1 MNNKVSVVVTCYNHE
16 KYIAKCIKSIFE
28 QTYQNIELI
37 VFNDGSTDRS
47 GEIISALLRESPFKE
62 TKYFSGANQG
72 VVKVRNAAL
81 EQITGEYLLFVDSD
95 NFLNKNHI
103 EVLLKEARKNR
114 ADIAYCQIWDFEA
127 KHNMLRENL
136 DFSLEDEL
144 VHNSIDMS
152 SLVSTKVIKNV
163 KFDEN
168 LKNLEDYDF
177 WLNLILNNGAKAF
190 FVRETKLNYRVLND
204 SRSQRDD
211 FEQYFESY
219 LYILNKHR
227 EVLGDKYDQAL
238 KEKLTSINEIADERL
253 LLIQDLEKVL
263 HYNEQQLQVKAQ
275 QLQVKAQQLQV
286 KEQQLQNLVQSR
298 SYRLGHFIV
307 HNTKRMLF
315 VLKRPRLLLK
325 APKKIYRKLMG
336 NVHPLLE
343 IRKNVLRPFRNK
355 ARAKNNYQNPKR
367 ALVYVVYADGK
378 KLQEYKIIFLKA
390 LAKLSHDI
398 IIVVNGSL
406 IPEDRTIL
414 ETFGRVE
421 VRPNEGYDTAAFRH
435 GILAL
440 AKDSLSQFDEL
451 LLVNDTNV
459 GPFIDLE
466 TTFEKMASQKLDFWG
481 ISYGEPQADF
491 TGYNKYKTIPIHLQS
506 YFLVIEKS
514 MFTSRE
520 FIKYWEKMDDTNSR
534 NKAIGKH
541 ETVFTKHFEYLG
553 FKHAAVSNNND
564 DSAMYIHPLTMLKD
578 FGVPLVKYTAF
589 SNYTD
594 DKFLWQGLS
603 RKTEVPELIE
613 YIKTNTEYPAH
624 VIDNM
629 MEEIKHTI
637 PKEHVLIIDGV
648 ENAIPQCTR
657 YRVENK
663 AAQLRNLG
671 FDVWTVN
678 ASDFKMGYAENA
690 SHIIIYR
697 TGYSEE
703 FEKLCHLAQKYNKP
717 VYYDIDDLVIDT
729 KYTDLL
735 SYTQG
740 LSDIEK
746 YEYDSGVKSYGK
758 MMSLCDSVITTTQT
772 LKEEL
777 ENYSS
782 KVIINRNLASE
793 ELVSLSQNTIKD
805 YRQDH
810 SKVKLGYFSG
820 SITHNENFEM
830 IKPAIVQI
838 LEKYPH
844 VELHLVGYI
853 DLPQDLQKYTKQI
866 KMNPYVDWRELPR
879 LISQMDIN
887 LAPLVDS
894 VFNRAKS
901 EIKWLEAALV
911 KVPTVAS
918 YLGSFEEMVS
928 NDETGL
934 LAQPSEWYEKLEILI
949 ENPDKR
955 QRIAEAAYRFVLEN
969 CTVKNHKDEFTES
982 ISI

>member
-95 NFLNKNHI
+95 NFLNENHI

-263 HYNEQQLQVKAQ
+263 HYNEQ

-553 FKHAAVSNNND
+553 FKHAAVSNNNG

>member
-1 MNNKVSVVVTCYNHE
+1 
-16 KYIAKCIKSIFE
+16 
-28 QTYQNIELI
+28 
-37 VFNDGSTDRS
+37 
-47 GEIISALLRESPFKE
+47 
-62 TKYFSGANQG
+62 
-72 VVKVRNAAL
+72 
-81 EQITGEYLLFVDSD
+81 
-95 NFLNKNHI
+95 
-103 EVLLKEARKNR
+103 
-114 ADIAYCQIWDFEA
+114 
-127 KHNMLRENL
+127 
-136 DFSLEDEL
+136 
-144 VHNSIDMS
+144 
-152 SLVSTKVIKNV
+152 
-163 KFDEN
+163 
-168 LKNLEDYDF
+168 
-177 WLNLILNNGAKAF
+177 
-190 FVRETKLNYRVLND
+190 
-204 SRSQRDD
+204 
-211 FEQYFESY
+211 
-219 LYILNKHR
+219 
-227 EVLGDKYDQAL
+227 
-238 KEKLTSINEIADERL
+238 
-253 LLIQDLEKVL
+253 
-263 HYNEQQLQVKAQ
+263 
-275 QLQVKAQQLQV
+275 
-286 KEQQLQNLVQSR
+286 
-298 SYRLGHFIV
+298 
-307 HNTKRMLF
+307 
-315 VLKRPRLLLK
+315 
-325 APKKIYRKLMG
+325 
-336 NVHPLLE
+336 
-343 IRKNVLRPFRNK
+343 
-355 ARAKNNYQNPKR
+355 
-367 ALVYVVYADGK
+367 
-378 KLQEYKIIFLKA
+378 
-390 LAKLSHDI
+390 
-398 IIVVNGSL
+398 
-406 IPEDRTIL
+406 
-414 ETFGRVE
+414 
-421 VRPNEGYDTAAFRH
+421 
-435 GILAL
+435 
-440 AKDSLSQFDEL
+440 
-451 LLVNDTNV
+451 
-459 GPFIDLE
+459 
-466 TTFEKMASQKLDFWG
+466 
-481 ISYGEPQADF
+481 
-491 TGYNKYKTIPIHLQS
+491 
-506 YFLVIEKS
+506 
-514 MFTSRE
+514 
-520 FIKYWEKMDDTNSR
+520 MDDTNSR

-553 FKHAAVSNNND
+553 FKHAAVSNNNG

-703 FEKLCHLAQKYNKP
+703 FEKLCHLAQQYNKP

>member
-1 MNNKVSVVVTCYNHE
+1 MNDKVSVVVTCYNHE

-47 GEIISALLRESPFKE
+47 GEIISSLLLESPFKE

-95 NFLNKNHI
+95 NFLSKDYI
-103 EVLLKEARKNR
+103 EILLKEARKHGD
-114 ADIAYCQIWDFEA
+114 ADIAYCQLWDFE
-127 KHNMLRENL
+127 KKRNILHDNL
-136 DFSLEDEL
+136 DFILEDEL
-144 VHNSIDMS
+144 VQNVIDMS
-152 SLVSTKVIKNV
+152 SLVKTTAIKSA

-168 LKNLEDYDF
+168 LKSLEDYDF

-190 FVRETKLNYRVLND
+190 FVRETKLNYRVLD
-204 SRSQRDD
+204 SSRSQRDD
-211 FEQYFESY
+211 LNRYYEDY
-219 LYILNKHR
+219 LYILKKYKSS
-227 EVLGDKYDQAL
+227 LGEKYDQAIKQSL
-238 KEKLTSINEIADERL
+238 ISTSHNFREMNRVADERL
-253 LLIQDLEKVL
+253 LLIRNLEQELQHK
-263 HYNEQQLQVKAQ
+263 EWQLQVQEKKIQ
-275 QLQVKAQQLQV
+275 
-286 KEQQLQNLVQSR
+286 ELVSSS
-298 SYRLGHFIV
+298 SYKLGNFII
-307 HNTKRMLF
+307 HNTKRVLF
-315 VLKRPRLLLK
+315 VLKRPKLLLK
-325 APKKIYRKLMG
+325 LPKKIYRKLRV

-343 IRKNVLRPFRNK
+343 IRKDLLRPFRNK

-367 ALVYVVYADGK
+367 ALVYVVYAEGK

-390 LAKLSHDI
+390 LAKLSHEI
-398 IIVVNGSL
+398 IVVVNGSL
-406 IPEDRTIL
+406 IPEDRAVL
-414 ETFGRVE
+414 ESFGRVE
-421 VRPNEGYDTAAFRH
+421 VRPNEGYDTAAFRQ

-459 GPFIDLE
+459 GPFVDLE
-466 TTFEKMASQKLDFWG
+466 STFEKMASQKLDFWG

-553 FKHAAVSNNND
+553 FKHAAVSNNNG

-594 DKFLWQGLS
+594 DKFLWQGIS
-603 RKTEVPELIE
+603 RKTQVPELIE
-613 YIKTNTEYPAH
+613 YIKTNTKYPVH
-624 VIDNM
+624 VIDDM
-629 MEEIKHTI
+629 MEEIKRTI

-663 AAQLRNLG
+663 AAQLRALG
-671 FDVWTVN
+671 FDVWMVN
-678 ASDFKMGYAENA
+678 ASEFKMGYAENA

-703 FEKLCHLAQKYNKP
+703 FEKLCRLAQKYNKP

-735 SYTQG
+735 SYTQD

-758 MMSLCDSVITTTQT
+758 MMSLCDSVITTTQS

-782 KVIINRNLASE
+782 EVIINRNLASE
-793 ELVSLSQNTIKD
+793 ELVRLSQETLKD
-805 YRQDH
+805 YAQD
-810 SKVKLGYFSG
+810 STKIKIGYFSG

-830 IKPAIVQI
+830 IKPAIMQI

-853 DLPQDLQKYTKQI
+853 DLPQDLKKYTEQI
-866 KMNPYVDWRELPR
+866 IMNDYVDWKELPR

-911 KVPTVAS
+911 KVATVAS
-918 YLGSFEEMVS
+918 HLGSFEEMISDDV
-928 NDETGL
+928 TGL
-934 LAQPSEWYEKLEILI
+934 LAQPNEWYEKLEILI

-955 QRIAEAAYRFVLEN
+955 QRIAEAAYGFVLEN

>member
-275 QLQVKAQQLQV
+275 QLQVK
-286 KEQQLQNLVQSR
+286 EQQLQNLVQSR

-355 ARAKNNYQNPKR
+355 TRAKNNYQNPKR

-553 FKHAAVSNNND
+553 FKHAAVSNNNG

-735 SYTQG
+735 SYTQV

>member
-1 MNNKVSVVVTCYNHE
+1 MNDKVSVVVTCYNHE

-47 GEIISALLRESPFKE
+47 GEIISSLLLESPFKE

-95 NFLNKNHI
+95 NFLSKDYI
-103 EVLLKEARKNR
+103 EILLKEARKHGD
-114 ADIAYCQIWDFEA
+114 ADIAYCQLWDFE
-127 KHNMLRENL
+127 KKRNILHDNL
-136 DFSLEDEL
+136 DFILEDEL
-144 VHNSIDMS
+144 VQNVIDMS
-152 SLVSTKVIKNV
+152 SLVKTTAIKSA

-168 LKNLEDYDF
+168 LKSLEDYDF

-190 FVRETKLNYRVLND
+190 FVRETKLNYRVLD
-204 SRSQRDD
+204 SSRSQRDD
-211 FEQYFESY
+211 LSRYYEDY
-219 LYILNKHR
+219 LYILKKYKSS
-227 EVLGDKYDQAL
+227 LGEKYDQAIKQSL
-238 KEKLTSINEIADERL
+238 ISTSHNFREMNRVADERL
-253 LLIQDLEKVL
+253 LLIRNLEQELQHK
-263 HYNEQQLQVKAQ
+263 EWQLQVQEKKIQ
-275 QLQVKAQQLQV
+275 
-286 KEQQLQNLVQSR
+286 ELVSSS
-298 SYRLGHFIV
+298 SYKLGNFII
-307 HNTKRMLF
+307 HNTKRVLF
-315 VLKRPRLLLK
+315 VLKRPKLLLK
-325 APKKIYRKLMG
+325 LPKKIYRKLRV

-343 IRKNVLRPFRNK
+343 IRKDLLRPFRNK

-367 ALVYVVYADGK
+367 ALVYVVYAEGK

-390 LAKLSHDI
+390 LAKLSHEI
-398 IIVVNGSL
+398 IVVVNGSL
-406 IPEDRTIL
+406 IPEDRAVL
-414 ETFGRVE
+414 ESFGRVE
-421 VRPNEGYDTAAFRH
+421 VRPNEGYDTAAFRQ

-459 GPFIDLE
+459 GPFVDLE
-466 TTFEKMASQKLDFWG
+466 STFEKMASQKLDFWG

-553 FKHAAVSNNND
+553 FKHAAVSNNNG

-594 DKFLWQGLS
+594 DKFLWQGIS
-603 RKTEVPELIE
+603 RKTQVPELIE
-613 YIKTNTEYPAH
+613 YIKTNTKYPVH
-624 VIDNM
+624 VIDDM
-629 MEEIKHTI
+629 MEEIKRTI

-663 AAQLRNLG
+663 AAQLRALG

-678 ASDFKMGYAENA
+678 ASEFKMGYAENA

-703 FEKLCHLAQKYNKP
+703 FEKLCRLAQKYNKP

-735 SYTQG
+735 SYTQD

-758 MMSLCDSVITTTQT
+758 MMSLCDSVITTTQS

-782 KVIINRNLASE
+782 EVIINRNLASE
-793 ELVSLSQNTIKD
+793 ELVRLSQETLKD
-805 YRQDH
+805 YAQD
-810 SKVKLGYFSG
+810 STKIKIGYFSG

-830 IKPAIVQI
+830 IKPAIMQI

-853 DLPQDLQKYTKQI
+853 DLPQDLKKYTEQI
-866 KMNPYVDWRELPR
+866 IMNDYVDWKELPR

-911 KVPTVAS
+911 KVATVAS
-918 YLGSFEEMVS
+918 HLGSFEEMISDDV
-928 NDETGL
+928 TGL
-934 LAQPSEWYEKLEILI
+934 LAQPNEWYEKLEILI

-955 QRIAEAAYRFVLEN
+955 QRIAEAAYGFVLEN

>member
-95 NFLNKNHI
+95 NFLNENHI
-103 EVLLKEARKNR
+103 EVLLKESRKNR

-263 HYNEQQLQVKAQ
+263 HYNEQ

-553 FKHAAVSNNND
+553 FKHAAVSNNNG

-613 YIKTNTEYPAH
+613 YIKTNTKYPAH

-703 FEKLCHLAQKYNKP
+703 FEKLCRLAQKYNKP

-934 LAQPSEWYEKLEILI
+934 LAQPGEWYEKLEILI

-969 CTVKNHKDEFTES
+969 CTVKKHKDEFTES

>member
-1 MNNKVSVVVTCYNHE
+1 MNDKVSVVVTCYNHE

-47 GEIISALLRESPFKE
+47 GEIISSLLLESPFKE

-103 EVLLKEARKNR
+103 EVLLKEAEKNG

-152 SLVSTKVIKNV
+152 SLVRTKVIKNV

-190 FVRETKLNYRVLND
+190 FVRETKLNYRVLDD

-219 LYILNKHR
+219 LYILNKYR
-227 EVLGDKYDQAL
+227 EVLGDKHDQAL
-238 KEKLTSINEIADERL
+238 KEKLTSINEIAEERL

-263 HYNEQQLQVKAQ
+263 HYNEQQLQIKER
-275 QLQVKAQQLQV
+275 QLQA

-298 SYRLGHFIV
+298 SYKLGHFII
-307 HNTKRMLF
+307 HNTKRTLF
-315 VLKRPRLLLK
+315 VLKRPKLLLK
-325 APKKIYRKLMG
+325 APKKIYCKLMG

-343 IRKNVLRPFRNK
+343 IRKDLLRPFRNK
-355 ARAKNNYQNPKR
+355 ARAKNNYHNPKR

-378 KLQEYKIIFLKA
+378 KLQEYKIIFLRA
-390 LAKLSHDI
+390 LAKLSNEI

-406 IPEDRTIL
+406 IPEDKTIL
-414 ETFGRVE
+414 ETYGRVDI
-421 VRPNEGYDTAAFRH
+421 RPNEGYDTAAFRQ
-435 GILAL
+435 GILTL

-459 GPFIDLE
+459 GPFIDLKS
-466 TTFEKMASQKLDFWG
+466 TFEKMASQKLDFWG

-553 FKHAAVSNNND
+553 FKHAAVSNNNG

-594 DKFLWQGLS
+594 DKFLWQGIS
-603 RKTEVPELIE
+603 RKTQVPELIE
-613 YIKTNTEYPAH
+613 YIKTNTTYPPN
-624 VIDNM
+624 VIDGI
-629 MEEIKHTI
+629 MEEIKHKT
-637 PKEHVLIIDGV
+637 PKEHILIIDGV

-663 AAQLRNLG
+663 AAQLRALG

-678 ASDFKMGYAENA
+678 ASEFKMGYAENA
-690 SHIIIYR
+690 SHIVIYR
-697 TGYSEE
+697 TGYSELLE
-703 FEKLCHLAQKYNKP
+703 QLCHLAQKYNKP

-735 SYTQG
+735 SYTQD

-758 MMSLCDSVITTTQT
+758 MMSLCDSVITTTQA

-777 ENYSS
+777 VHYSS

-793 ELVSLSQNTIKD
+793 ELVRLSQETLKD
-805 YRQDH
+805 YTQDS
-810 SKVKLGYFSG
+810 SKIKIGYFSG
-820 SITHNENFEM
+820 SITHNENFEI
-830 IKPAIVQI
+830 IKPAIMQI

-853 DLPQDLQKYTKQI
+853 DLPQDLKKYTEQI
-866 KMNPYVDWRELPR
+866 IMNDYVDWKELPR

-918 YLGSFEEMVS
+918 HLGSFEEMISDDV
-928 NDETGL
+928 TGIL
-934 LAQPSEWYEKLEILI
+934 VQPDEWYEKLEILI

-955 QRIAEAAYRFVLEN
+955 QRIAEAAYGFVLEN

>member
-1 MNNKVSVVVTCYNHE
+1 MNDKVSVVVTCYNHE

-47 GEIISALLRESPFKE
+47 GEIISSLLLESPFKE

-95 NFLNKNHI
+95 NFLSKDYI
-103 EVLLKEARKNR
+103 EILLKEARKHGD
-114 ADIAYCQIWDFEA
+114 ADIAYCQLWDFE
-127 KHNMLRENL
+127 KKRNILHDNL
-136 DFSLEDEL
+136 DFILEDEL
-144 VHNSIDMS
+144 VQNVIDMS
-152 SLVSTKVIKNV
+152 SLVKTTAIKSA

-168 LKNLEDYDF
+168 LKSLEDYDF

-190 FVRETKLNYRVLND
+190 FVRETKLNYRVLD
-204 SRSQRDD
+204 SSRSQRDD
-211 FEQYFESY
+211 LNRYYEDY
-219 LYILNKHR
+219 LYILKKYKSS
-227 EVLGDKYDQAL
+227 LGEKYDQAIKQSL
-238 KEKLTSINEIADERL
+238 ISTSHNFREMNRVADERL
-253 LLIQDLEKVL
+253 LLIRNLEQELQHK
-263 HYNEQQLQVKAQ
+263 EWQLQVQEKKIQ
-275 QLQVKAQQLQV
+275 
-286 KEQQLQNLVQSR
+286 ELVSSS
-298 SYRLGHFIV
+298 SYKLGNFII
-307 HNTKRMLF
+307 HNTKRVLF
-315 VLKRPRLLLK
+315 VLKRPKLLLK
-325 APKKIYRKLMG
+325 LPKKIYRKLRV

-343 IRKNVLRPFRNK
+343 IRKDLLRPFRNK

-367 ALVYVVYADGK
+367 ALVYVVYAEGK

-390 LAKLSHDI
+390 LAKLSHEI
-398 IIVVNGSL
+398 IVVVNGSL
-406 IPEDRTIL
+406 IPEDRAVL
-414 ETFGRVE
+414 ESFGRVE
-421 VRPNEGYDTAAFRH
+421 VRPNEGYDTAAFRQ

-459 GPFIDLE
+459 GPFVDLE
-466 TTFEKMASQKLDFWG
+466 STFEKMASQKLDFWG

-553 FKHAAVSNNND
+553 FKHAAVSNNNG

-594 DKFLWQGLS
+594 DKFLWQGIS
-603 RKTEVPELIE
+603 RKTQVPELIE
-613 YIKTNTEYPAH
+613 YIKTNTKYPVH
-624 VIDNM
+624 VIDDM
-629 MEEIKHTI
+629 MEEIKRTI

-663 AAQLRNLG
+663 AAQLRALG

-678 ASDFKMGYAENA
+678 ASEFKMGYAENA

-703 FEKLCHLAQKYNKP
+703 FEKLCRLAQKYNKP

-735 SYTQG
+735 SYTQD

-758 MMSLCDSVITTTQT
+758 MMSLCDSVITTTQS

-782 KVIINRNLASE
+782 EVIINRNLASE
-793 ELVSLSQNTIKD
+793 ELVRLSQETLKD
-805 YRQDH
+805 YAQD
-810 SKVKLGYFSG
+810 STKIKIGYFSG

-830 IKPAIVQI
+830 IKPAIMQI

-853 DLPQDLQKYTKQI
+853 DLPQDLKKYTEQI
-866 KMNPYVDWRELPR
+866 IMNDYVDWKELPR

-911 KVPTVAS
+911 KVATVAS
-918 YLGSFEEMVS
+918 HLGSFEEMISDDV
-928 NDETGL
+928 TGL
-934 LAQPSEWYEKLEILI
+934 LAQPNEWYEKLEILI

-955 QRIAEAAYRFVLEN
+955 QRIAEAAYGFVLEN

>member
-95 NFLNKNHI
+95 NFLNENHI

-263 HYNEQQLQVKAQ
+263 HYNEQ

-553 FKHAAVSNNND
+553 FKHAAVSNNNG

-613 YIKTNTEYPAH
+613 YIKTNTKYPAH

-703 FEKLCHLAQKYNKP
+703 FEKLCRLAQKYNKP

-934 LAQPSEWYEKLEILI
+934 LAQPGEWYEKLEMLI

>member
-95 NFLNKNHI
+95 NFLNENHI

-263 HYNEQQLQVKAQ
+263 HYNEQ

-553 FKHAAVSNNND
+553 FKHAAVSNNNG

-613 YIKTNTEYPAH
+613 YIKTNTKYPAH

-703 FEKLCHLAQKYNKP
+703 FEKLCRLAQKYNKP

-746 YEYDSGVKSYGK
+746 YEYDSGVKSYGR

>member
-263 HYNEQQLQVKAQ
+263 HYNEQ

>member
-275 QLQVKAQQLQV
+275 QLQVK
-286 KEQQLQNLVQSR
+286 EQQLQNLVQSR

-343 IRKNVLRPFRNK
+343 IRKNVLRPFQNK

-553 FKHAAVSNNND
+553 FKHAAVSNNNG

>member
-263 HYNEQQLQVKAQ
+263 HYNEQ

-553 FKHAAVSNNND
+553 FKHAAVSNNNG

>member
-47 GEIISALLRESPFKE
+47 GEIISALLRESPFEE

-95 NFLNKNHI
+95 NFLNKDYVEI
-103 EVLLKEARKNR
+103 LLKEAQKHGD
-114 ADIAYCQIWDFEA
+114 ADIAYCQLWDFE
-127 KHNMLRENL
+127 KQRNILHDNL
-136 DFSLEDEL
+136 DFILENEL
-144 VHNSIDMS
+144 VQNVIDMS
-152 SLVSTKVIKNV
+152 SLVKTKAIKSA

-168 LKNLEDYDF
+168 LKSLEDYDF

-190 FVRETKLNYRVLND
+190 FVRETKLNYRVLD
-204 SRSQRDD
+204 SSRSQRDD
-211 FEQYFESY
+211 LERYYEDY
-219 LYILNKHR
+219 LYILKKYKSS
-227 EVLGDKYDQAL
+227 LGEKYDQAIKQSL
-238 KEKLTSINEIADERL
+238 ISTSHNFREMNRIADERL
-253 LLIQDLEKVL
+253 LLIRDLEQELQHK
-263 HYNEQQLQVKAQ
+263 EWQLQVQEKKIQ
-275 QLQVKAQQLQV
+275 
-286 KEQQLQNLVQSR
+286 ELVSSS
-298 SYRLGHFIV
+298 SYKLGNFII
-307 HNTKRMLF
+307 HNTKRALF
-315 VLKRPRLLLK
+315 VLKRPKLLLK
-325 APKKIYRKLMG
+325 LPKKIYRKLRV

-343 IRKNVLRPFRNK
+343 LRKDALRPFRNK

-398 IIVVNGSL
+398 IVVVNGSL
-406 IPEDRTIL
+406 IPEDRAVL

-553 FKHAAVSNNND
+553 FKHAAVSNNNG

-594 DKFLWQGLS
+594 DKFLWQGIS
-603 RKTEVPELIE
+603 RKTQVPELIE

-703 FEKLCHLAQKYNKP
+703 FEKLCRLAQKYNKP

-746 YEYDSGVKSYGK
+746 YE
-758 MMSLCDSVITTTQT
+758 
-772 LKEEL
+772 
-777 ENYSS
+777 
-782 KVIINRNLASE
+782 
-793 ELVSLSQNTIKD
+793 
-805 YRQDH
+805 
-810 SKVKLGYFSG
+810 
-820 SITHNENFEM
+820 
-830 IKPAIVQI
+830 
-838 LEKYPH
+838 
-844 VELHLVGYI
+844 
-853 DLPQDLQKYTKQI
+853 
-866 KMNPYVDWRELPR
+866 
-879 LISQMDIN
+879 
-887 LAPLVDS
+887 
-894 VFNRAKS
+894 
-901 EIKWLEAALV
+901 
-911 KVPTVAS
+911 
-918 YLGSFEEMVS
+918 
-928 NDETGL
+928 
-934 LAQPSEWYEKLEILI
+934 
-949 ENPDKR
+949 
-955 QRIAEAAYRFVLEN
+955 
-969 CTVKNHKDEFTES
+969 
-982 ISI
+982 

>member
-47 GEIISALLRESPFKE
+47 GEIISALLRESPFEE

-95 NFLNKNHI
+95 NFLNKDYVEI
-103 EVLLKEARKNR
+103 LLKEAQKHGD
-114 ADIAYCQIWDFEA
+114 ADIAYCQLWDFE
-127 KHNMLRENL
+127 KQRNILHDNL
-136 DFSLEDEL
+136 DFILENEL
-144 VHNSIDMS
+144 VQNVIDMS
-152 SLVSTKVIKNV
+152 SLVKTKAIKSA

-168 LKNLEDYDF
+168 LKSLEDYDF

-190 FVRETKLNYRVLND
+190 FVRETKLNYRVLD
-204 SRSQRDD
+204 SSRSQRDD
-211 FEQYFESY
+211 LERYYEDY
-219 LYILNKHR
+219 LYILKKYKSS
-227 EVLGDKYDQAL
+227 LGEKYDQAIKQSL
-238 KEKLTSINEIADERL
+238 ISTSHNFREMNRIADERL
-253 LLIQDLEKVL
+253 LLIRDLEQELQHK
-263 HYNEQQLQVKAQ
+263 EWQLQVQEKKIQ
-275 QLQVKAQQLQV
+275 
-286 KEQQLQNLVQSR
+286 ELVSSS
-298 SYRLGHFIV
+298 SYKLGNFII
-307 HNTKRMLF
+307 HNTKRALF
-315 VLKRPRLLLK
+315 VLKRPKLLLK
-325 APKKIYRKLMG
+325 LPKKIYRKLRV

-343 IRKNVLRPFRNK
+343 LRKDALRPFRNK

-398 IIVVNGSL
+398 IVVVNGSL
-406 IPEDRTIL
+406 IPEDRAVL

-553 FKHAAVSNNND
+553 FKHAAVSNNNG

-594 DKFLWQGLS
+594 DKFLWQGIS
-603 RKTEVPELIE
+603 RKTQVPELIE

-793 ELVSLSQNTIKD
+793 ELVSLSQNTLKD

>member
-1 MNNKVSVVVTCYNHE
+1 MNDKVSVVVTCYNHE
-16 KYIAKCIKSIFE
+16 KYIAKCIKSLFE

-47 GEIISALLRESPFKE
+47 GEIISSLLLESPFKE

-81 EQITGEYLLFVDSD
+81 EKITGEYLLFVDSD
-95 NFLNKNHI
+95 NFLNKDHI
-103 EVLLKEARKNR
+103 EILLRESKNHGD
-114 ADIAYCQIWDFEA
+114 ADIAYCQLWDFEA
-127 KHNMLRENL
+127 QRNILHEEL
-136 DFSLEDEL
+136 DFILEDEL
-144 VHNSIDMS
+144 VQNVIDMS
-152 SLVSTKVIKNV
+152 SLVKTTAIKHA

-168 LKNLEDYDF
+168 LKSLEDYDF

-190 FVRETKLNYRVLND
+190 FVRETKLNYRVLD
-204 SRSQRDD
+204 SSRSQRDD
-211 FEQYFESY
+211 LNRYYEDY
-219 LYILNKHR
+219 LYILKKYKSS
-227 EVLGDKYDQAL
+227 LGEKYDQAIKQSL
-238 KEKLTSINEIADERL
+238 ISTSHNFREMSRVADERL
-253 LLIQDLEKVL
+253 LLIRNLEQELQHK
-263 HYNEQQLQVKAQ
+263 EWQLQVQEKKIQ
-275 QLQVKAQQLQV
+275 
-286 KEQQLQNLVQSR
+286 ELVSSS
-298 SYRLGHFIV
+298 SYKLGNFII
-307 HNTKRMLF
+307 HNTKRVLF
-315 VLKRPRLLLK
+315 VLKRPKLLLK
-325 APKKIYRKLMG
+325 LPKKIYRKLRV

-343 IRKNVLRPFRNK
+343 IRKDILRPFRNK

-367 ALVYVVYADGK
+367 ALVYVVYAEGK

-390 LAKLSHDI
+390 LAKLSHEI
-398 IIVVNGSL
+398 IVVVNGSL
-406 IPEDRTIL
+406 IPEDRAVL
-414 ETFGRVE
+414 ESFGRVE
-421 VRPNEGYDTAAFRH
+421 VRPNEGYDTAAFRK

-459 GPFIDLE
+459 GPFVDLE
-466 TTFEKMASQKLDFWG
+466 STFEKMASQKLDFWG

-553 FKHAAVSNNND
+553 FKHAAVSNNNG

-594 DKFLWQGLS
+594 DKFLWQGIS
-603 RKTEVPELIE
+603 RKTQVPELIE
-613 YIKTNTEYPAH
+613 YIKTNTKYPVH

-629 MEEIKHTI
+629 MEEIKRTI

-663 AAQLRNLG
+663 AAQLRALG

-703 FEKLCHLAQKYNKP
+703 FEKLCRLAQKYNKP

-735 SYTQG
+735 SYTQD

-782 KVIINRNLASE
+782 EVIINRNLASE
-793 ELVSLSQNTIKD
+793 ELVSLSQNTLRD
-805 YRQDH
+805 YTQDH

-830 IKPAIVQI
+830 IKSAIVQI

-853 DLPQDLQKYTKQI
+853 DLPQDLQKYAKQI

-934 LAQPSEWYEKLEILI
+934 LAQPDEWYEKLEILI

-955 QRIAEAAYRFVLEN
+955 QRIAETAYRFVLEN

>member
-47 GEIISALLRESPFKE
+47 GEIISALLRESPFEE

-95 NFLNKNHI
+95 NFLNKDYVEI
-103 EVLLKEARKNR
+103 LLKEAQKHGD
-114 ADIAYCQIWDFEA
+114 ADIAYCQLWDFE
-127 KHNMLRENL
+127 KQRNILHDNL
-136 DFSLEDEL
+136 DFILENEL
-144 VHNSIDMS
+144 VQNVIDMS
-152 SLVSTKVIKNV
+152 SLVKTKAIKSA

-168 LKNLEDYDF
+168 LKSLEDYDF

-190 FVRETKLNYRVLND
+190 FVRETKLNYRVLD
-204 SRSQRDD
+204 SSRSQRDD
-211 FEQYFESY
+211 LERYYEDY
-219 LYILNKHR
+219 LYILKKYKSS
-227 EVLGDKYDQAL
+227 LGEKYDQAIKQSL
-238 KEKLTSINEIADERL
+238 ISTSHNFREMNRIADERL
-253 LLIQDLEKVL
+253 LLIRDLEQELQHK
-263 HYNEQQLQVKAQ
+263 EWQLQVQEKKIQ
-275 QLQVKAQQLQV
+275 
-286 KEQQLQNLVQSR
+286 ELVSSS
-298 SYRLGHFIV
+298 SYKLGNFII
-307 HNTKRMLF
+307 HNTKRALF
-315 VLKRPRLLLK
+315 VLKRPKLLLK
-325 APKKIYRKLMG
+325 LPKKIYRKLRV

-343 IRKNVLRPFRNK
+343 LRKDALRPFRNK

-398 IIVVNGSL
+398 IVVVNGSL
-406 IPEDRTIL
+406 IPEDRAVL

-553 FKHAAVSNNND
+553 FKHAAVSNNNG

-594 DKFLWQGLS
+594 DKFLWQGIS
-603 RKTEVPELIE
+603 RKTQVPELIE

-703 FEKLCHLAQKYNKP
+703 FEKLCRLAQKYNKP

-793 ELVSLSQNTIKD
+793 ELVSLSQNTLKD
-805 YRQDH
+805 YRKDH

>member
-47 GEIISALLRESPFKE
+47 GEIISSLLLESPFKE

-95 NFLNKNHI
+95 NFLNKDYVEI
-103 EVLLKEARKNR
+103 LLKEAQKHGD
-114 ADIAYCQIWDFEA
+114 ADIAYCQLWDFE
-127 KHNMLRENL
+127 KQRNILHDNL
-136 DFSLEDEL
+136 DFILENEL
-144 VHNSIDMS
+144 VQNVIDMS
-152 SLVSTKVIKNV
+152 SLVKTKAIKSA

-168 LKNLEDYDF
+168 LKSLEDYDF

-190 FVRETKLNYRVLND
+190 FVRETKLNYRVLD
-204 SRSQRDD
+204 SSRSQRDD
-211 FEQYFESY
+211 LERYYEDY
-219 LYILNKHR
+219 LYILKKYKSS
-227 EVLGDKYDQAL
+227 LGEKYDQAIKQSL
-238 KEKLTSINEIADERL
+238 ISTSHNFREMNRIADERL
-253 LLIQDLEKVL
+253 LLIRDLEQELQHK
-263 HYNEQQLQVKAQ
+263 EWQLQVQEKKIQ
-275 QLQVKAQQLQV
+275 
-286 KEQQLQNLVQSR
+286 ELVSSS
-298 SYRLGHFIV
+298 SYKLGNFII
-307 HNTKRMLF
+307 HNTKRALF
-315 VLKRPRLLLK
+315 VLKRPKLLLK
-325 APKKIYRKLMG
+325 LPKKIYRKLRV

-343 IRKNVLRPFRNK
+343 LRKDALRPFRNK

-398 IIVVNGSL
+398 IVVVNGSL
-406 IPEDRTIL
+406 IPEDRAVL

-553 FKHAAVSNNND
+553 FKHAAVSNNNG

-594 DKFLWQGLS
+594 DKFLWQGIS
-603 RKTEVPELIE
+603 RKTQVPELIE

-793 ELVSLSQNTIKD
+793 ELVSLSQNTLKD

>member
-47 GEIISALLRESPFKE
+47 GEIISALLRESPFEE

-95 NFLNKNHI
+95 NFLNKDYVEI
-103 EVLLKEARKNR
+103 LLKEAQKHGD
-114 ADIAYCQIWDFEA
+114 ADIAYCQLWDFE
-127 KHNMLRENL
+127 KQRNILHDNL
-136 DFSLEDEL
+136 DFILENEL
-144 VHNSIDMS
+144 VQNVIDMS
-152 SLVSTKVIKNV
+152 SLVKTKAIKSA

-168 LKNLEDYDF
+168 LKSLEDYDF

-190 FVRETKLNYRVLND
+190 FVRETKLNYRVLD
-204 SRSQRDD
+204 SSRSQRDD
-211 FEQYFESY
+211 LERYYEDY
-219 LYILNKHR
+219 LYILKKYKSS
-227 EVLGDKYDQAL
+227 LGEKYDQAIKQSL
-238 KEKLTSINEIADERL
+238 ISTSHNFREMNRIADERL
-253 LLIQDLEKVL
+253 LLIRDLEQELQHK
-263 HYNEQQLQVKAQ
+263 EWQLQVQEKKIQ
-275 QLQVKAQQLQV
+275 
-286 KEQQLQNLVQSR
+286 ELVSSS
-298 SYRLGHFIV
+298 SYKLGNFII
-307 HNTKRMLF
+307 HNTKRALF
-315 VLKRPRLLLK
+315 VLKRPKLLLK
-325 APKKIYRKLMG
+325 LPKKIYRKLRV

-343 IRKNVLRPFRNK
+343 LRKDALRPFRNK

-398 IIVVNGSL
+398 IVVVNGSL
-406 IPEDRTIL
+406 IPEDRAVL

-553 FKHAAVSNNND
+553 FKHAAVSNNNG

-594 DKFLWQGLS
+594 DKFLWQGIS
-603 RKTEVPELIE
+603 RKTQVPELIE

-703 FEKLCHLAQKYNKP
+703 FEKLCRLAQKYNKP

-793 ELVSLSQNTIKD
+793 ELVSLSQNTLKD
-805 YRQDH
+805 YRKDH

-866 KMNPYVDWRELPR
+866 KMNPYVDWRELPW

>member
-1 MNNKVSVVVTCYNHE
+1 MNDKVSVVVTCYNHE

-47 GEIISALLRESPFKE
+47 GEIISSLLLESPFKE

-95 NFLNKNHI
+95 NFLSKDYI
-103 EVLLKEARKNR
+103 EILLKEARKHGD
-114 ADIAYCQIWDFEA
+114 ADIAYCQLWDFE
-127 KHNMLRENL
+127 KKRNILHDNL
-136 DFSLEDEL
+136 DFILEDEL
-144 VHNSIDMS
+144 VQNVIDMS
-152 SLVSTKVIKNV
+152 SLVKTTAIKSA

-168 LKNLEDYDF
+168 LKSLEDYDF

-190 FVRETKLNYRVLND
+190 FVRETKLNYRVLD
-204 SRSQRDD
+204 SSRSQRDD
-211 FEQYFESY
+211 LNRYYEDY
-219 LYILNKHR
+219 LYILKKYKSS
-227 EVLGDKYDQAL
+227 LGEKYDQAIKQSL
-238 KEKLTSINEIADERL
+238 ISTSHNFREMNRVADERL
-253 LLIQDLEKVL
+253 LLIRNLEQELQHK
-263 HYNEQQLQVKAQ
+263 EWQLQVQEKKIQ
-275 QLQVKAQQLQV
+275 
-286 KEQQLQNLVQSR
+286 ELVSSS
-298 SYRLGHFIV
+298 SYKLGNFII
-307 HNTKRMLF
+307 HNTKRVLF
-315 VLKRPRLLLK
+315 VLKRPKLLLK
-325 APKKIYRKLMG
+325 LPKKIYRKLRV

-343 IRKNVLRPFRNK
+343 IRKDLLRPFRNK

-367 ALVYVVYADGK
+367 ALVYVVYAEGK

-390 LAKLSHDI
+390 LAKLSHEI
-398 IIVVNGSL
+398 IVVVNGSL
-406 IPEDRTIL
+406 IPEDRAVL
-414 ETFGRVE
+414 ESFGRVE
-421 VRPNEGYDTAAFRH
+421 VRPNEGYDTAAFRQ

-459 GPFIDLE
+459 GPFVDLE
-466 TTFEKMASQKLDFWG
+466 STFEKMASQKLDFWG

-553 FKHAAVSNNND
+553 FKHAAVSNNNG

-594 DKFLWQGLS
+594 DKFLWQGIS
-603 RKTEVPELIE
+603 RKTQVPELIE
-613 YIKTNTEYPAH
+613 YIKTNTKYPVH
-624 VIDNM
+624 VIDDM
-629 MEEIKHTI
+629 MEEIKRTI

-663 AAQLRNLG
+663 AAQLRALG

-678 ASDFKMGYAENA
+678 ASEFKMGYAENA

-703 FEKLCHLAQKYNKP
+703 FEKLCRLAQKYNKP

-735 SYTQG
+735 SYTQD

-758 MMSLCDSVITTTQT
+758 MMALCDKVITTTQT

-782 KVIINRNLASE
+782 EVIINRNLASE
-793 ELVSLSQNTIKD
+793 ELVRLSQETLKD
-805 YRQDH
+805 YAQD
-810 SKVKLGYFSG
+810 STKIKIGYFSG

-830 IKPAIVQI
+830 IKPAIMQI

-853 DLPQDLQKYTKQI
+853 DLPQDLKKYTEQI
-866 KMNPYVDWRELPR
+866 IMNDYVDWKELPR

-911 KVPTVAS
+911 KVATVAS
-918 YLGSFEEMVS
+918 HLGSFEEMISDDV
-928 NDETGL
+928 TGL
-934 LAQPSEWYEKLEILI
+934 LAQPNEWYEKLEILI

-955 QRIAEAAYRFVLEN
+955 QRIAEAAYGFVLEN

>member
-1 MNNKVSVVVTCYNHE
+1 MNDKVSVVVTCYNHE

-47 GEIISALLRESPFKE
+47 GEIISSLLLESPFKE

-95 NFLNKNHI
+95 NFLSKDYI
-103 EVLLKEARKNR
+103 EILLKEARKHGD
-114 ADIAYCQIWDFEA
+114 ADIAYCQLWDFE
-127 KHNMLRENL
+127 KKRNILHDNL
-136 DFSLEDEL
+136 DFILEDEL
-144 VHNSIDMS
+144 VQNVIDMS
-152 SLVSTKVIKNV
+152 SLVKTTAIKSA

-168 LKNLEDYDF
+168 LKSLEDYDF

-190 FVRETKLNYRVLND
+190 FVRETKLNYRVLD
-204 SRSQRDD
+204 SSRSQRDD
-211 FEQYFESY
+211 LNRYYEDY
-219 LYILNKHR
+219 LYILKKYKSS
-227 EVLGDKYDQAL
+227 LGEKYDQAIKQSL
-238 KEKLTSINEIADERL
+238 ISTSHNFREMNRVADERL
-253 LLIQDLEKVL
+253 LLIRNLEQELQHK
-263 HYNEQQLQVKAQ
+263 EWQLQVQEKKIQ
-275 QLQVKAQQLQV
+275 
-286 KEQQLQNLVQSR
+286 ELVSSS
-298 SYRLGHFIV
+298 SYKLGNFII
-307 HNTKRMLF
+307 HNTKRVLF
-315 VLKRPRLLLK
+315 VLKRPKLLLK
-325 APKKIYRKLMG
+325 LPKKIYRKLRV

-343 IRKNVLRPFRNK
+343 IRKDLLRPFRNK

-367 ALVYVVYADGK
+367 ALVYVVYAEGK

-390 LAKLSHDI
+390 LAKLSHEI
-398 IIVVNGSL
+398 IVVVNGSL
-406 IPEDRTIL
+406 IPEDRAVL
-414 ETFGRVE
+414 ESFGRVE
-421 VRPNEGYDTAAFRH
+421 VRPNEGYDTAAFRQ

-459 GPFIDLE
+459 GPFVDLE
-466 TTFEKMASQKLDFWG
+466 STFEKMASQKLDFWG

-553 FKHAAVSNNND
+553 FKHAAVSNNNG

-594 DKFLWQGLS
+594 DKFLWQGIS
-603 RKTEVPELIE
+603 RKTQVPELIE
-613 YIKTNTEYPAH
+613 YIKTNTKYPVH
-624 VIDNM
+624 VIDDM
-629 MEEIKHTI
+629 MEEIKRTI

-663 AAQLRNLG
+663 AAQLRALG

-678 ASDFKMGYAENA
+678 ASEFKMGYAENA
-690 SHIIIYR
+690 SHIVIYR
-697 TGYSEE
+697 TGYSELLE
-703 FEKLCHLAQKYNKP
+703 QLCHLAQKYNKP

-735 SYTQG
+735 SYTQD

-782 KVIINRNLASE
+782 EVIINRNLASE
-793 ELVSLSQNTIKD
+793 ELVRLSQETLKD
-805 YRQDH
+805 YTQDS
-810 SKVKLGYFSG
+810 SKIKIGYFSG

-830 IKPAIVQI
+830 IKPAIMQI

-853 DLPQDLQKYTKQI
+853 DLPQDLKKYTEQI
-866 KMNPYVDWRELPR
+866 IMNDYVDWKELPR

-911 KVPTVAS
+911 KVATVAS
-918 YLGSFEEMVS
+918 HLGSFEEMISDDV
-928 NDETGL
+928 TGL
-934 LAQPSEWYEKLEILI
+934 LAQPNEWYEKLEILI

-955 QRIAEAAYRFVLEN
+955 QRIAEAAYGFVLEN

>member
-95 NFLNKNHI
+95 NFLNENHI

-275 QLQVKAQQLQV
+275 QLQVK
-286 KEQQLQNLVQSR
+286 EQQLQNLVQSR

-325 APKKIYRKLMG
+325 APKKIYRNLMG

-553 FKHAAVSNNND
+553 FKHAAVSNNNG

-934 LAQPSEWYEKLEILI
+934 LAQPGEWYEKLEILI